1 MKELD
6 VVKILKDYENI
17 PSGTEGT
24 IVCEYDGKAF
34 EVEFF
39 GANGDTLGVVTTPA
53 ELLELVEDFELM
65 EQKENG
71 KLYCSRC
78 GQEIISIIE
87 GRALTL
93 NCSKHGVLAVTSY
106 FSDMELD
113 STNYEIF
120 LQPNNIVNK
129 ENIKIIS
136 KITSLNFL
144 ESKKVLESKTAVS
157 IYKVKDAAA
166 REISKPEAIL
176 KIARKLKE
184 LSLDFYITPEFK
196 YDI

>member
-6 VVKILKDYENI
+6 VVKLTQDYENI

-39 GANGDTLGVVTTPA
+39 DANGDTLEVVTTPA
-53 ELLELVEDFELM
+53 ELLELVEDFEYIL
-65 EQKENG
+65 EKEDG

-78 GQEIISIIE
+78 GKVLVAKVE
-87 GRALTL
+87 GHTLSL
-93 NCSKHGVLAVTSY
+93 NCSKHGVIAVTSY

-129 ENIKIIS
+129 DNIKIVSEIS
-136 KITSLNFL
+136 NLNFL
-144 ESKKVLESKTAVS
+144 ESKKLLESKTAVS
-157 IYKVKDAAA
+157 IYKVKDEAV
-166 REISKPEAIL
+166 REISKPEEII

-196 YDI
+196 YEI

>member
-1 MKELD
+1 MKKLD

-17 PSGTEGT
+17 PSGTKGT
-24 IVCEYDGKAF
+24 IVCEYDGKVF

-39 GANGDTLGVVTTPA
+39 AAKGDTLDIVTTPA
-53 ELLELVEDFELM
+53 ELLELVEDFEFIT
-65 EQKENG
+65 QKENG

-87 GRALTL
+87 GRTLAL

-144 ESKKVLESKTAVS
+144 ESKKLLESKTAVS
-157 IYKVKDAAA
+157 IYRVEDEAA

-196 YDI
+196 YNI